1 MTPKEI
7 EVALLDVNEGRAHVQ
22 ANRKSCMPNLDVKAL
37 QRIML
42 ERNFLFKH
50 PLANLVGLS
59 YGRLTD
65 IIVNNERVGRPVSRP
80 PPR

>member
-7 EVALLDVNEGRAHVQ
+7 EVALLAVNEGRAHVQ
-22 ANRKSCMPNLDVKAL
+22 ANRKSCMPSLDVKAL

-50 PLANLVGLS
+50 QLANLVGLS

-65 IIVNNERVGRPVSRP
+65 IIVNNERV
-80 PPR
+80 